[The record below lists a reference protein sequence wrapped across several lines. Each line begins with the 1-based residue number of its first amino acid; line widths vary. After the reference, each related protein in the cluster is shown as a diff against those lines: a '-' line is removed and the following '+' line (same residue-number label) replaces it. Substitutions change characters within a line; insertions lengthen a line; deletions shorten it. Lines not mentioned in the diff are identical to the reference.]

1 MGDHMSRNNWFIRAG
16 ENAYLFDEFK
26 LGQAIAIGWNE
37 VGSLEQV
44 KHINDVKRKLRTE
57 YPDYKDGKINITAG
71 QLFRFAHEMK
81 IGDLVVTYNP
91 QAREYLIGDI
101 VSEYQYGEGH
111 ISDKT
116 HYRKVTWNGSVGRDV
131 LTANTRNSLGSI
143 MTLFALQQETVK
155 ELVHFLKHKNNK
167 PLEPQPEEIEE
178 EQAELNTI
186 KEDVIERAHEFIKDK
201 FNHLDWEEMQ
211 SLVAGV
217 LRGMG
222 YKTRISVKGPDRG
235 RDIVAS
241 PDGLG
246 LQQPRIMVEVK
257 HRKNSMGSNEIRSF
271 IGGLRPGDQG
281 IYVSTGGFTR
291 EAHYEAERSNIP
303 ISLVDA
309 DLLVELINQHY
320 DKFDS
325 EAQSLMPLKKIY
337 WPL

>member
-1 MGDHMSRNNWFIRAG
+1 MSKNNWFIRAG
-16 ENAYLFDEFK
+16 ENAYLFEEFK
-26 LGQAIAIGWNE
+26 ETQMIAIGWNE
-37 VGSLEQV
+37 VGSLAQV
-44 KHINDVKRKLRTE
+44 RHIDDVKKRLRNE
-57 YPDYKDGKINITAG
+57 YPDYKDGKVNITAG
-71 QLFRFAHEMK
+71 QLIRFANEMK
-81 IGDLVVTYNP
+81 VGDLVVTYNP
-91 QAREYLIGDI
+91 QTREYLIGEITSDY
-101 VSEYQYGEGH
+101 EFGEGV
-111 ISDKT
+111 ISDKN
-116 HYRKVTWNGSVGRDV
+116 HFRKVLWNGLVNRDV

-143 MTLFALQQETVK
+143 MTLFALQNETVK
-155 ELVHFLKHKNNK
+155 ELIHFLKSKSA
-167 PLEPQPEEIEE
+167 ESFESQPEETEK
-178 EQAELNTI
+178 EQAELDTI

-235 RDIVAS
+235 RDIIAS

-257 HRKNSMGSNEIRSF
+257 HRKNAMGSNEIRSF

-281 IYVSTGGFTR
+281 VYVSTGGFTR
-291 EAHYEAERSNIP
+291 EAKYEAERSNIP
-303 ISLVDA
+303 VSLVDA

-320 DKFDS
+320 DAFDS
-325 EAQSLMPLKKIY
+325 EAKSLMPLKKIY